1 MASMKTTVLA
11 VLAACVPLAAPAL
24 DLAQA
29 YQAALEQDANI
40 RAARATAEAGREN
53 LPQALAQLLPNLS
66 ANMARNNNQLSST
79 TKNFQ
84 GRPVTSDYSYPSRND
99 TLTLRQP
106 IYRKYQWAQYRQA
119 QAQVED
125 ANAVLENELQNLAV
139 RVGGAY
145 FEALLAEDQLA
156 LVLAQRKT
164 YTIQLDAVG
173 KRFVAG
179 EGVRTDIDE
188 AQARLDMTLAQE
200 LEARQNVDYTRR
212 QLQVMVNQPVDRL
225 AVLDAVA
232 MQLLPPQPDRLE
244 DWTALAEQN
253 SPELK
258 VLRARLEAATSEID
272 KAKAGHFPTLDAVAQ
287 WASSSS
293 ENNLNIDSSYD
304 VRSVGL
310 QLNIPIFAGG
320 GVDAAVRQALANR
333 ERAEQLLEAGR
344 RDLGVRVHKEFRGM
358 TEGVLRVRALE
369 QAVRSAEQALFSS
382 QKSFQAG
389 SRTTVDVLNAEQG
402 KMTAL
407 RDLAQARYVYLISQL
422 RLKVLV
428 GEADASSI
436 EGINR
441 WLKH

>member
-1 MASMKTTVLA
+1 MKTTVLA
-11 VLAACVPLAAPAL
+11 VLVACVPLAAPAL
-24 DLAQA
+24 DLVQV

-53 LPQALAQLLPNLS
+53 LPQARAQLLPNLS
-66 ANMARNNNQLSST
+66 ASMARNNNQLSST
-79 TKNFQ
+79 TQNFLGQ
-84 GRPVTSDYSYPSRND
+84 PATSDYSYPSRND

-125 ANAVLENELQNLAV
+125 ANAVLESELQNLAV

-164 YTIQLDAVG
+164 YTTQLDAVR
-173 KRFVAG
+173 KRFDAG
-179 EGVRTDIDE
+179 AGVRTDIDE

-212 QLQVMVNQPVDRL
+212 QLQVLVNQPVDQL
-225 AVLDAVA
+225 AVLDAGA
-232 MQLLPPQPDRLE
+232 MPLQPPQPNRLE

-258 VLRARLEAATSEID
+258 VLRARLEAATSEVD

-287 WASSSS
+287 WARSSS
-293 ENNLNIDSSYD
+293 ENNLNINSSYNSQ
-304 VRSVGL
+304 SVGL
-310 QLNIPIFAGG
+310 QLSVPIFAGG

-333 ERAEQLLEAGR
+333 ERAAQLLEAGR

-428 GEADASSI
+428 GEADVSSI

>member
-11 VLAACVPLAAPAL
+11 VLAVCVPLAAPAL
-24 DLAQA
+24 DLAQV

-53 LPQALAQLLPNLS
+53 LPQARAQLLPSLS
-66 ANMARNNNQLSST
+66 ASMARNNNQLSST
-79 TKNFQ
+79 TQNFLGQ
-84 GRPVTSDYSYPSRND
+84 PVTSDYSYPSRND

-125 ANAVLENELQNLAV
+125 ANAVLESELQNLAV

-164 YTIQLDAVG
+164 YTTQLDAVR
-173 KRFVAG
+173 KRFDAG
-179 EGVRTDIDE
+179 AGVRTDIDE
-188 AQARLDMTLAQE
+188 AQARLDMALAQE

-212 QLQVMVNQPVDRL
+212 QLQVLVNQPVDPL
-225 AVLDAVA
+225 AVLDAGA
-232 MQLLPPQPDRLE
+232 MPLQPPQPNRLE
-244 DWTALAEQN
+244 DWTVLAEQN

-258 VLRARLEAATSEID
+258 VLRARLEAAASEVD

-287 WASSSS
+287 WARSSS
-293 ENNLNIDSSYD
+293 ENNLNINSSYNSQ
-304 VRSVGL
+304 SVGL

-333 ERAEQLLEAGR
+333 ERAEQLLEAAR